1 MKAKYGNHAIMIK
14 IVIADDHKIV
24 RDGVKALLLTHKNMH
39 VVGEAA
45 DGIRLK
51 KVVRDV
57 NPDLIILDLIM
68 PGESGLDV
76 IPHLL
81 SLVPNVRIL
90 ILSSEMDEETVCE
103 AVSRGAIGF
112 LHKDSSEDELT
123 RAIESVYNHEPYF
136 GQNISGIIYRSYTR
150 KLQEQKSNN
159 KPNITDREKE
169 IIALLAEGLCFKE
182 IGERLFISPRTVENH
197 KNNILNK
204 LGLKNTI
211 ELLRYAI
218 KNHIVHL

>member
-1 MKAKYGNHAIMIK
+1 MIK

-24 RDGVKALLLTHKNMH
+24 RDGIKALLLTHKNMQ
-39 VVGEAA
+39 VAGEAS
-45 DGIRLK
+45 DGTRLK
-51 KVVRDV
+51 KIVRDIK
-57 NPDLIILDLIM
+57 PDLILLDLIM

-76 IPHLL
+76 IPDLL
-81 SLVPNVRIL
+81 KLAPGARIL

-112 LHKDSSEDELT
+112 LHKNSSENELIM
-123 RAIESVYNHEPYF
+123 AIEAVYNHEPYF
-136 GQNISGIIYRSYTR
+136 GQNIAGIIYKSYTR
-150 KLQEQKSNN
+150 RLQEHKSNK
-159 KPNITDREKE
+159 KPKITDREKE

-197 KNNILNK
+197 KNNILSK
-204 LGLKNTI
+204 LELKNTI

-218 KNHIVHL
+218 KNHLVHL

>member
-1 MKAKYGNHAIMIK
+1 MIK

-24 RDGVKALLLTHKNMH
+24 RDGIKALLLTQKKIQ
-39 VVGEAA
+39 VVGEASN
-45 DGIRLK
+45 GTQLK
-51 KVVRDV
+51 KLVKETK
-57 NPDLIILDLIM
+57 PDLILLDLIM

-76 IPHLL
+76 IPDLL
-81 SLVPNVRIL
+81 KLAPEARIL

-112 LHKDSSEDELT
+112 LHKNSSENELIM
-123 RAIESVYNHEPYF
+123 AIEAVYNHEPYF
-136 GQNISGIIYRSYTR
+136 GQNIAGIIYKSYTR
-150 KLQEQKSNN
+150 RLQEHKSN
-159 KPNITDREKE
+159 KQPKITDREKE

-197 KNNILNK
+197 KNNILSK
-204 LGLKNTI
+204 LELKNTI

-218 KNHIVHL
+218 KNHLIHL

>member
-1 MKAKYGNHAIMIK
+1 MIK

-24 RDGVKALLLTHKNMH
+24 RDGIKALLLTQKKIQ
-39 VVGEAA
+39 VVGEASN
-45 DGIRLK
+45 GTQLK
-51 KVVRDV
+51 KLVKETK
-57 NPDLIILDLIM
+57 PDLIMLDLIM

-76 IPHLL
+76 IPDLL
-81 SLVPNVRIL
+81 KLAPEARIL

-112 LHKDSSEDELT
+112 LHKNSSENELIM
-123 RAIESVYNHEPYF
+123 AIEAVYNHEPYF
-136 GQNISGIIYRSYTR
+136 GQNIAGIIYKSYTR
-150 KLQEQKSNN
+150 RLQEHKSN
-159 KPNITDREKE
+159 KEPKITDREKE

-197 KNNILNK
+197 KNNILSK
-204 LGLKNTI
+204 LELKNTI

-218 KNHIVHL
+218 KNHLIHL

>member
-1 MKAKYGNHAIMIK
+1 MIK

-24 RDGVKALLLTHKNMH
+24 RDGIKALLLTQKKIQ
-39 VVGEAA
+39 VVGEASN
-45 DGIRLK
+45 GTQLK
-51 KVVRDV
+51 KLVKETK
-57 NPDLIILDLIM
+57 PDLILLDLIM

-76 IPHLL
+76 IPDLL
-81 SLVPNVRIL
+81 KLAPEARIL

-112 LHKDSSEDELT
+112 LHKNSSENELIM
-123 RAIESVYNHEPYF
+123 AIEAVYNHEPYF
-136 GQNISGIIYRSYTR
+136 GQNIAGIIYKSYTR
-150 KLQEQKSNN
+150 RLQEHKSN
-159 KPNITDREKE
+159 KEPKITDREKE

-197 KNNILNK
+197 KNNILSK
-204 LGLKNTI
+204 LELKNTI

-218 KNHIVHL
+218 KNHLIHL

>member
-1 MKAKYGNHAIMIK
+1 MIK

-24 RDGVKALLLTHKNMH
+24 RDGIKALLLTHKNMQ
-39 VVGEAA
+39 VAGEAS
-45 DGIRLK
+45 DGTRLK
-51 KVVRDV
+51 KIVRDIK
-57 NPDLIILDLIM
+57 PDLILLDLIM

-76 IPHLL
+76 IPDLL
-81 SLVPNVRIL
+81 KLAPGARIL

-112 LHKDSSEDELT
+112 LHKNSSENELIM
-123 RAIESVYNHEPYF
+123 AIEAVYNHEPYF
-136 GQNISGIIYRSYTR
+136 GQNIAGIIYKSYTR
-150 KLQEQKSNN
+150 RLQEHKSN
-159 KPNITDREKE
+159 KEPKITDREKE

-197 KNNILNK
+197 KNNILSK
-204 LGLKNTI
+204 LELKNTI

-218 KNHIVHL
+218 KNHLVHL

>member
-1 MKAKYGNHAIMIK
+1 MIK

-24 RDGVKALLLTHKNMH
+24 RDGIKALLLTHKNMQ
-39 VVGEAA
+39 VAGEAS
-45 DGIRLK
+45 DGTRLK
-51 KVVRDV
+51 KMARDIK
-57 NPDLIILDLIM
+57 PDLILLDLIM

-76 IPHLL
+76 IPGLL
-81 SLVPNVRIL
+81 KLAPEARIL

-112 LHKDSSEDELT
+112 LHKNSSENELIM
-123 RAIESVYNHEPYF
+123 AIEAVYNHEPYF
-136 GQNISGIIYRSYTR
+136 GQNIAGIIYKSYTR
-150 KLQEQKSNN
+150 RLQEHKSN
-159 KPNITDREKE
+159 KEPKITDREKE

-197 KNNILNK
+197 KNNILSK
-204 LGLKNTI
+204 LELKNTI

-218 KNHIVHL
+218 KNHLIHL